1 VTPLCAGITTKQSCL
16 VVSRLARA
24 LKTKLSAG
32 NQSLV

>member
-1 VTPLCAGITTKQSCL
+1 VCAGITTKHSCL

-24 LKTKLSAG
+24 LKTKLYVG

>member
-1 VTPLCAGITTKQSCL
+1 VCAGITKKQSCL

-24 LKTKLSAG
+24 LETKLYAG